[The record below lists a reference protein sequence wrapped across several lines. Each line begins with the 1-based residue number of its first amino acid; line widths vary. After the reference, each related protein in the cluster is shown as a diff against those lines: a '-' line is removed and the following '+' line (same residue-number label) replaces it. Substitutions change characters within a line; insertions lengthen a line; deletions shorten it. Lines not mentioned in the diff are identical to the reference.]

1 MSPLADVFTAD
12 EIARAAGVPRESV
25 HALVAAGAI
34 RPVPGT
40 DFFDTTEAVRAGAE
54 ARRVLGSTP
63 TPWPGCASGVFGT
76 DHLTPFATRRRGLP
90 TFASSLVHATFVMGM
105 LWLTTGSPASAPAA
119 VEETRLVFLARPGPG
134 GGGGGGGLRNPLP
147 PRQAS
152 APGLIRRTQTV
163 NASPDR
169 ERAKPRQTEVR
180 RPAPS
185 LTPTPAPVSEATL
198 PSRRLVAPV
207 AATASGERRDGAIE
221 PARNNDSLGRGTE
234 GGTGSGRGAGDG
246 EGAGAGI
253 GPGTGGG
260 TGGGPYRGGS
270 GIEPPRLLREVKA
283 QYTEDARRRGTRG
296 DVILEIVVNR
306 DGTVGDVSV
315 RRGLGAGLD
324 QSAID
329 AVRQW
334 RFAPARRLGEPV
346 DVLVEVAV
354 EFTLR

>member
-12 EIARAAGVPRESV
+12 EIARAAGVPREAV
-25 HALVAAGAI
+25 YALVAAGTI

-40 DFFDTTEAVRAGAE
+40 DFFDATEAMRAGTE
-54 ARRVLGSTP
+54 ARRVLRSAPTTLWGSV
-63 TPWPGCASGVFGT
+63 SDVFGT
-76 DHLTPFATRRRGLP
+76 EDRTLFATRRGGLP
-90 TFASSLVHATFVMGM
+90 TFASSLVHAMFVMGM
-105 LWLTTGSPASAPAA
+105 LWLTTGSPASAPAT
-119 VEETRLVFLARPGPG
+119 VEEARLVFLARPGPG

-147 PRQAS
+147 PRKAS
-152 APGLIRRTQTV
+152 APGLIRRTQAV

-169 ERAKPRQTEVR
+169 EPAKPRQPQVR
-180 RPAPS
+180 PQVAS
-185 LTPTPAPVSEATL
+185 LTPTPAPATEAL

-207 AATASGERRDGAIE
+207 VATASGELRDGAIE
-221 PARNNDSLGRGTE
+221 QARKNDSLGRGAE

-253 GPGTGGG
+253 GPGSGGG
-260 TGGGPYRGGS
+260 TGGGPYRAGS
-270 GIEPPRLLREVKA
+270 GIDPPRLIREVKA
-283 QYTEDARRRGTRG
+283 RYTEDARRLGTRG

-324 QSAID
+324 QSAIE

-346 DVLVEVAV
+346 DVIVEVAV